1 MTRRE
6 RKNIIAKYRKTN
18 TAKERDRMRKR
29 FLTAVLAG
37 LTAALTLTAGCGS
50 GNEKNTSAENA
61 VLGKADSGVTE
72 TAGEAVSTEEIFFTG
87 EAEDSETA
95 PEGFTFTDDLGR
107 EVNVASADR
116 VAALIGSFT
125 DIWMLAGGEV
135 VAAANDSWES
145 LELDLGED
153 VVNLGS
159 ILEPDVEQLIA
170 AQPDLVL
177 ASANTDADVEMEE
190 VLTQAG
196 ITVAYFD
203 VADFDSYLH
212 MLEICTK
219 LTDRADLYE
228 KNGLLVKEEIEE
240 TKKRADGSAPT
251 VLFLRASSQSVK
263 AKGSEGN
270 VCGEMLADLGAVNI
284 ADSDESLLDDLSMEA
299 IIAADPDYIFVT
311 IQGTDSEAARN
322 NVEELLVSNPAW
334 NALTAIQNGN
344 YYWLD
349 KRLFNLKP
357 NAKWGEAYRQLAD
370 ILYPEQ

>member
-1 MTRRE
+1 M
-6 RKNIIAKYRKTN
+6 K
-18 TAKERDRMRKR
+18 KR
-29 FLTAVLAG
+29 FLTAALVG
-37 LTAALTLTAGCGS
+37 ITAAFALMAGCGS
-50 GNEKNTSAENA
+50 ENEKNTSVGNGS
-61 VLGKADSGVTE
+61 LGKEDSGVTE
-72 TAGEAVSTEEIFFTG
+72 AAGETAGTEEISFTG
-87 EAEDSETA
+87 EAEDSQTA
-95 PEGFTFTDDLGR
+95 TEEITFTDDLGR
-107 EVNVASADR
+107 EVSVASADR
-116 VAALIGSFT
+116 VATLIGSFT

-177 ASANTDADVEMEE
+177 ASANTDADVAMEE

-219 LTDRADLYE
+219 ITDRADLYE

-240 TKKRADGSAPT
+240 TKKRMDGSAPT

>member
-1 MTRRE
+1 M
-6 RKNIIAKYRKTN
+6 K
-18 TAKERDRMRKR
+18 KR
-29 FLTAVLAG
+29 FLTAVLVG
-37 LTAALTLTAGCGS
+37 ITAAFALMAGCGS
-50 GNEKNTSAENA
+50 ENEKNTSVGNGS
-61 VLGKADSGVTE
+61 LGKEDSGVTE
-72 TAGEAVSTEEIFFTG
+72 AAGETGGTEEISFTG
-87 EAEDSETA
+87 EAEASQTA
-95 PEGFTFTDDLGR
+95 TEEITFTDDLGR
-107 EVNVASADR
+107 EVSVASADR
-116 VAALIGSFT
+116 VATLIGSFT

-177 ASANTDADVEMEE
+177 ASANTDADVAMEE

-219 LTDRADLYE
+219 ITDRADSYE

-240 TKKRADGSAPT
+240 TKKRVDGSAPT

>member
-1 MTRRE
+1 M
-6 RKNIIAKYRKTN
+6 K
-18 TAKERDRMRKR
+18 KR
-29 FLTAVLAG
+29 FLTAALVG
-37 LTAALTLTAGCGS
+37 ITAAFALMAGCGS
-50 GNEKNTSAENA
+50 ENEKNTSVGNGS
-61 VLGKADSGVTE
+61 LGKEDSGVTE
-72 TAGEAVSTEEIFFTG
+72 AAGETADTEEISFTG
-87 EAEDSETA
+87 EAEDSQTA
-95 PEGFTFTDDLGR
+95 TEEITFTDDLGR
-107 EVNVASADR
+107 EVSVASADR

-190 VLTQAG
+190 ILTQAG

-203 VADFDSYLH
+203 VADFASYLH

-219 LTDRADLYE
+219 ITDRADLYE

-240 TKKRADGSAPT
+240 TKKRVDGSAPT

>member
-1 MTRRE
+1 M
-6 RKNIIAKYRKTN
+6 K
-18 TAKERDRMRKR
+18 KR
-29 FLTAVLAG
+29 FLTAVLVG
-37 LTAALTLTAGCGS
+37 ITAAFALMAGCGS
-50 GNEKNTSAENA
+50 ENEKNTSVGNGS
-61 VLGKADSGVTE
+61 LGKEDSGVTE
-72 TAGEAVSTEEIFFTG
+72 AAGETGGTEEISFTG
-87 EAEDSETA
+87 EAEASQTA
-95 PEGFTFTDDLGR
+95 TEEITFTDDLGR
-107 EVNVASADR
+107 EVSVASADR
-116 VAALIGSFT
+116 VATLIGSFT

-177 ASANTDADVEMEE
+177 ASANTDADVAMEE

-219 LTDRADLYE
+219 ITDRADLYE

-240 TKKRADGSAPT
+240 TKKRVDGSAPT
-251 VLFLRASSQSVK
+251 VLSLRASSQSVK

>member
-1 MTRRE
+1 M
-6 RKNIIAKYRKTN
+6 K
-18 TAKERDRMRKR
+18 KR
-29 FLTAVLAG
+29 FLTAALVG
-37 LTAALTLTAGCGS
+37 ITAAFALMAGCGS
-50 GNEKNTSAENA
+50 ENEKNTSVGNGS
-61 VLGKADSGVTE
+61 LGKEDSGVTE
-72 TAGEAVSTEEIFFTG
+72 AAGETAGTEEISFTG
-87 EAEDSETA
+87 EAEASQTA
-95 PEGFTFTDDLGR
+95 TEEITFTDDLGR
-107 EVNVASADR
+107 EVSVASADR
-116 VAALIGSFT
+116 VATLIGSFT

-177 ASANTDADVEMEE
+177 ASANTDADVAMEE

-219 LTDRADLYE
+219 ITDRADLYE

-240 TKKRADGSAPT
+240 TKKRVDGSAPT

>member
-1 MTRRE
+1 M
-6 RKNIIAKYRKTN
+6 K
-18 TAKERDRMRKR
+18 KR
-29 FLTAVLAG
+29 FLTAALVG
-37 LTAALTLTAGCGS
+37 ITAAFALMAGCGS
-50 GNEKNTSAENA
+50 ENEKNTSVGNGS
-61 VLGKADSGVTE
+61 LGKEDSGVTE
-72 TAGEAVSTEEIFFTG
+72 AAGETAGTEEISFTG
-87 EAEDSETA
+87 EAEASQTA
-95 PEGFTFTDDLGR
+95 TEEITFTDDLGR
-107 EVNVASADR
+107 EVSVASADR
-116 VAALIGSFT
+116 VATLIGSFT

-177 ASANTDADVEMEE
+177 ASANTDADVAMEE

-219 LTDRADLYE
+219 ITDRADLYE

-240 TKKRADGSAPT
+240 TKKRVDGSAPT

-263 AKGSEGN
+263 AKGSEEN

>member
-1 MTRRE
+1 M
-6 RKNIIAKYRKTN
+6 K
-18 TAKERDRMRKR
+18 KR
-29 FLTAVLAG
+29 L
-37 LTAALTLTAGCGS
+37 LTAALAGIAAVFALTAGCGNGKDS
-50 GNEKNTSAENA
+50 SVGGGDFGETDSKAAEMA
-61 VLGKADSGVTE
+61 GAQE
-72 TAGEAVSTEEIFFTG
+72 TT
-87 EAEDSETA
+87 AE
-95 PEGFTFTDDLGR
+95 GITFTDDLGR
-107 EVNVASADR
+107 EVTVASADR

-125 DIWMLAGGEV
+125 DVWLLAGGEV
-135 VAAANDSWES
+135 AAAANDSWES

-177 ASANTDADVEMEE
+177 ASANTDADVAMEDI
-190 VLTQAG
+190 LTQAG

-219 LTDRADLYE
+219 ITGRADLYE

-240 TKKRADGSAPT
+240 TKKRVDGSAPT

-311 IQGTDSEAARN
+311 IQGSDSEAARN

>member
-1 MTRRE
+1 M
-6 RKNIIAKYRKTN
+6 K
-18 TAKERDRMRKR
+18 KR
-29 FLTAVLAG
+29 FLTAVLVG
-37 LTAALTLTAGCGS
+37 ITAAFALMAGCGS
-50 GNEKNTSAENA
+50 ENEKNTSVGNGS
-61 VLGKADSGVTE
+61 LGKEDSGVTE
-72 TAGEAVSTEEIFFTG
+72 AAGETAGTEEISFTG
-87 EAEDSETA
+87 EAEASQTA
-95 PEGFTFTDDLGR
+95 TEEITFTDDLGR
-107 EVNVASADR
+107 EVSVASADR
-116 VAALIGSFT
+116 VATLIGSFT

-177 ASANTDADVEMEE
+177 ASANTDADVAMEE

-219 LTDRADLYE
+219 ITDRADLYE

-240 TKKRADGSAPT
+240 TKKRMDGSAPT